1 MTNYF
6 DYPLESDSVTHQQ
19 AKKEFEYWKEIFE
32 DEIQDNYEKWKFY
45 KNPFLTPEDYAY
57 DILSDDEKRAFLN

>member
-6 DYPLESDSVTHQQ
+6 DYPLESDSVTPQQ
-19 AKKEFEYWKEIFE
+19 AKKE
-32 DEIQDNYEKWKFY
+32 YEKWKFY
-45 KNPFLTPEDYAY
+45 RNPFLSPEDYAY

>member
-6 DYPLESDSVTHQQ
+6 DYPLESDAVTPQQ
-19 AKKEFEYWKEIFE
+19 AKKEFDYWKDIFE
-32 DEIQDNYEKWKFY
+32 EEIQDDYEKWKFY
-45 KNPFLTPEDYAY
+45 RNPFLSPEDYAY